1 MALCGAP
8 VETPDHAEYMT
19 NFALAI
25 IKAIA
30 NINDPSTQQPIRIRV
45 GKSTINY
52 YIIYNFSYN
61 IYRRYS
67 QWNSSSRR
75 GWF

>member
-8 VETPDHAEYMT
+8 AETPDHAEYMT
-19 NFALAI
+19 NFAFAI

-30 NINDPSTQQPIRIRV
+30 NINDPSTQEPVRIRV
-45 GKSTINY
+45 GKSAIY
-52 YIIYNFSYN
+52 YIQFSYN
-61 IYRRYS
+61 IYCRYS
-67 QWNSSSRR
+67 QWNSGSRC